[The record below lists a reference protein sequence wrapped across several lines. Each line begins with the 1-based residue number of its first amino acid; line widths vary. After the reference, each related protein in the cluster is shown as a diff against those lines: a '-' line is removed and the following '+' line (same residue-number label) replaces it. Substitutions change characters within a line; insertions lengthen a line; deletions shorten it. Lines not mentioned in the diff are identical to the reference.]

1 MAKSAGPILIKSR
14 KGFPLAF
21 MAIFFAVTILI
32 IWPISLFMLFLLVT
46 ISLLLIAFFA
56 DTYSGYLK
64 LDQGLLTRKSLLS
77 TSSVKVSEI
86 RELRTTGSGIFPTSS
101 LSAGTIELGN
111 AKDGTVGIKLT
122 AFKKEELAPLIKRLH
137 GELKPVNPKRAN
149 DLQKMLTRYYP
160 ESSDL
165 DKIT

>member
-1 MAKSAGPILIKSR
+1 MTSSVDPLIIRPRKIL
-14 KGFPLAF
+14 PLAF
-21 MAIFFAVTILI
+21 IAIFFAVTIPI
-32 IWPISLFMLFLLVT
+32 IWPISPFMLFLLAV
-46 ISLLLIAFFA
+46 ISLLLIALFV

-64 LDQGLLTRKSLLS
+64 LDQGLLTRKSLIS
-77 TSSVKVSEI
+77 ISSVKISGIREI
-86 RELRTTGSGIFPTSS
+86 RATGSGVFPASS
-101 LSAGTIELGN
+101 LSAGMIELGN

-122 AFKKEELAPLIKRLH
+122 AFKKEELAPLIKRLY

-165 DKIT
+165 DKVT